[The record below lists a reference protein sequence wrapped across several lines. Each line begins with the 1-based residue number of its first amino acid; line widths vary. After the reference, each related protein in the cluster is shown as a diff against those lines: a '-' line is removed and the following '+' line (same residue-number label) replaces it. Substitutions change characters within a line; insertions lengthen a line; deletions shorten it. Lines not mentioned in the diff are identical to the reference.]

1 MQDQRGGVRYHRRY
15 MKPTPFVMA
24 AFATLAVGA
33 MIAIVH
39 SSTGTLFGLIC
50 LANFLIWIYL
60 TGPAMS
66 VTVRGDTLLEVNNS
80 FVRYVIPPGRIDS
93 IGYVEALGVRVSLEG
108 DKQVWVGALSRG
120 QFRWK
125 RVSDQELEANAKG
138 LTDALFATPPP
149 ADLRQVKRGCRWA
162 NLFAVVVGAT
172 GLLVLYAVAQSLGGH
187 Q

>member
-1 MQDQRGGVRYHRRY
+1 MQGQRSGVQYHRRY
-15 MKPTPFVMA
+15 LKPTPFVMA
-24 AFATLAVGA
+24 AFMTLGFGA

-39 SSTGTLFGLIC
+39 SGTGTLFGLIC

-66 VTVRGDTLLEVNNS
+66 VTVRRDTLLEVNNS
-80 FVRYVIPPGRIDS
+80 FIRYVIPPGRIDS
-93 IGYVEALGVRVSLEG
+93 IGYVAALGVRISMEG

-125 RVSDQELEANAKG
+125 KLSDQELEANAKS

-149 ADLRQVKRGCRWA
+149 ADHRQVKKGLRWA
-162 NLFAVVVGAT
+162 NVLAVVVGGI
-172 GLLVLYAVAQSLGGH
+172 GLLILNAVAHSLESH
-187 Q
+187 H